1 MDRAMTTATIES
13 GFVAGLVEA
22 RRQAEAQRQARR
34 TWELR
39 KRLQLSDRIIV
50 TTKFHEHSAA

>member
-1 MDRAMTTATIES
+1 MTTATIES